1 MQCPGQD
8 PFLLPTLWRGGSLGG
23 MGPFAVSSPLF
34 LQGSS
39 GGGCAQGT
47 DQTKGPGDAP
57 ANFPAAR
64 IGLFSEI
71 SQILSQDL
79 QSPCGCTEGLGVE
92 VSFRCVLSKTN
103 SPDSWSRN
111 TASLPPCLRFTLAH
125 KSLRAAQRPLE
136 EREESALRSGQRS
149 QNCF

>member
-1 MQCPGQD
+1 MLCPDPD
-8 PFLLPTLWRGGSLGG
+8 PFFLTTLWRGGSVIGN
-23 MGPFAVSSPLF
+23 GPFADSSSPF
-34 LQGSS
+34 PAGEER
-39 GGGCAQGT
+39 GGCAQGT
-47 DQTKGPGDAP
+47 DQTGGPGDAP

-125 KSLRAAQRPLE
+125 KSL
-136 EREESALRSGQRS
+136 
-149 QNCF
+149 

>member
-1 MQCPGQD
+1 MKTD
-8 PFLLPTLWRGGSLGG
+8 PLLTLLPLS
-23 MGPFAVSSPLF
+23 
-34 LQGSS
+34 LQGSR
-39 GGGCAQGT
+39 GEAVLRALIRP
-47 DQTKGPGDAP
+47 KAPGDAP

-64 IGLFSEI
+64 SELFSEI

-111 TASLPPCLRFTLAH
+111 TASLPPCLRFTSAH
-125 KSLRAAQRPLE
+125 KSL
-136 EREESALRSGQRS
+136 
-149 QNCF
+149 